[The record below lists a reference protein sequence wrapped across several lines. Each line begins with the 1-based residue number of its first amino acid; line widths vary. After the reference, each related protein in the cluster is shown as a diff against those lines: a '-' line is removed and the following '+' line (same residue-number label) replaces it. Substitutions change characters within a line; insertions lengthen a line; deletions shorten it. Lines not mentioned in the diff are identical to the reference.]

1 MKIEE
6 APSVVKQEWSV
17 LSGLLK
23 SKSSSV
29 KGKAAHVMKS
39 KVAVLGHIKNKKI
52 FGLIKSKKIF
62 GAISGKMNSLFGHEE
77 KQRQYSSDN
86 NMALMAYHASQ
97 PDDER
102 FCEVLQQCEPGLE
115 CLVNALLESDLP
127 TDNPRNSVS
136 VIVEGQRMSTCS
148 EGQRMSTCSVEDEID
163 ILAEDF
169 IRRFRSQMVLQQQN
183 SFQRY
188 QEMLDRGVS

>member
-102 FCEVLQQCEPGLE
+102 SCEVLQQGEPGLE

-127 TDNPRNSVS
+127 TDNPRNCVS
-136 VIVEGQRMSTCS
+136 VIV

-163 ILAEDF
+163 VLAEDF

-188 QEMLDRGVS
+188 REMLDRGVS